1 MGSVTRPPK
10 PPPRGEVFTDLPP
23 DSDPNILARAHRE
36 VTDWARDRSRGE
48 IIAKLVEVRA
58 DYLRAL
64 RDLKAALHRLHEFE
78 AERAGRARGG
88 RGNTRAD
95 AKARAAA
102 RAMAEQMML
111 GWLRERWKRGLMLWS
126 EITRE
131 DRAELLES
139 IHARLPASIEV
150 DDRTLRTWLKRLFE
164 TANRADW
171 GLPGEP

>member
-1 MGSVTRPPK
+1 MSRAPKTRPQ
-10 PPPRGEVFTDLPP
+10 FADLLP
-23 DSDPNILARAHRE
+23 DSDPNIIASAHRE
-36 VTDWARDRSRGE
+36 VTDWARDRSREE
-48 IIAKLVEVRA
+48 IIARLIEVRA

-64 RDLKAALHRLHEFE
+64 RDLKAALRKLHEFE

-88 RGNTRAD
+88 RGNLREG

-111 GWLRERWKRGLMLWS
+111 GWLQARWRRGLWKWS

-131 DRAELLES
+131 DREKLFES
-139 IHARLPASIEV
+139 IYDRLPLEV
-150 DDRTLRTWLKRLFE
+150 WIDARTLRTWLKRLFE
-164 TANRADW
+164 AANRADW